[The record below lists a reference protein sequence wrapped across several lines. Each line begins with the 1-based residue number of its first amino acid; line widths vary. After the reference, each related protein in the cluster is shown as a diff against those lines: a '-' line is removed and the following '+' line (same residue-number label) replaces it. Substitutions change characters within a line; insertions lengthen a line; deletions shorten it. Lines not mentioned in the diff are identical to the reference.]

1 MNSKVQDSCPLLVVC
16 YFSLASDGEG
26 DRRIWENKECSPFLF
41 GPIACSKYVHIFLLI
56 RSSYSSG
63 PQMFNVKFPTS
74 EQVFEFMIW
83 KALFPHLSNSIPFAF
98 LVQHMFPLNMLLEL
112 K

>member
-1 MNSKVQDSCPLLVVC
+1 MVKGTGGYGRTRNAPL
-16 YFSLASDGEG
+16 FSL
-26 DRRIWENKECSPFLF
+26 
-41 GPIACSKYVHIFLLI
+41 VLLPVVNMSTFVLLT

-63 PQMFNVKFPTS
+63 PQIFNVKFPTS
-74 EQVFEFMIW
+74 DQVFEFMIW

-98 LVQHMFPLNMLLEL
+98 FVKHMFPLNILLEL